1 MKIAEL
7 FVKKQLVSDVDT
19 GIKTILKSLN
29 VKDGVEDKD
38 FTIDY
43 ALF

>member
-1 MKIAEL
+1 M
-7 FVKKQLVSDVDT
+7 KKQLVSDVDT

-29 VKDGVEDKD
+29 VKDVVEDKD